1 MRLGRVVLALVVL
14 LAPQAGQAQDSSV
27 VALVNAT
34 VVDVERGVLV
44 PRQTIVTSRGRIDQV
59 GPTATVRVP
68 RGATRVDLAGRFV
81 MPGLWDMHVHM
92 GSRAPDIDAVA
103 GYFGSLFL
111 RNGVTGIRDAGDD
124 PSRLNAL
131 DSISRARPGVM
142 PRLLHAGAKVGPAE
156 GASWTMSNVQPEID
170 ARVKA
175 GAKYIKLVSDYP
187 VEHFT
192 ATLAAC
198 SAARLR
204 CVAHVPPADTSTWLS
219 VPGRGSFEHVF
230 NLSEHVS
237 RVPAGEMFKA
247 SKEYRAPTLVQRILY
262 KLRLRKRPD
271 EPGLNLLAQRDTTR
285 DQAFFARVASA
296 GNWITP
302 TLILHHQLTRTVD
315 LLPAAIDP
323 ELSRVP
329 ATEPQRSE
337 SDLPRHRSTWDL
349 WTGIVRSMQAARVQM
364 MAGTDFSGMHVPGA
378 ALHAE
383 LVLLQ
388 QAGVPAAEVLRM
400 ATLNPARYL
409 GAADSLGSVAA
420 GRVADLVVV
429 RANPLDDVGNVAG
442 IEMVMT
448 RGRLLRQ
455 AALDSLTSR
464 AKSSL
469 ARLRASAATARP

>member
-1 MRLGRVVLALVVL
+1 MRMGHVLFALVVL
-14 LAPQAGQAQDSSV
+14 LAQRGNAQDRS

-59 GPTATVRVP
+59 GPAATVRVP

-81 MPGLWDMHVHM
+81 IPGLWDMHVHVA
-92 GSRAPDIDAVA
+92 GPSPDVDAVA

-111 RNGVTGIRDAGDD
+111 RNGVTGVRDAGGDAQ
-124 PSRLNAL
+124 RLNAL
-131 DSISRARPGVM
+131 DSIGRIRPGAM
-142 PRLLHAGAKVGPAE
+142 PRLIHAGAKVGPRDGE
-156 GASWTMSNVQPEID
+156 SWTMSNVQPEID

-175 GAKYIKLVSDYP
+175 GARYIKLVPDYP
-187 VEHFT
+187 TEYFM

-198 SAARLR
+198 AAARLP

-219 VPGRGSFEHVF
+219 VPGRGSFEHLF

-237 RVPAGEMFKA
+237 RA
-247 SKEYRAPTLVQRILY
+247 SAAEIFRASNEYIAPTLVQRVLY

-271 EPGLNLLAQRDTTR
+271 EPGLLMLAQRDTSR
-285 DQAFFARVASA
+285 DQAFFARVASS

-315 LLPAAIDP
+315 LLPAAMDP
-323 ELSRVP
+323 ELSRTP
-329 ATEPQRSE
+329 ATAPQRTE
-337 SDLPRHRSTWDL
+337 ADLPRHQAMWSL
-349 WTGIVRSMQAARVQM
+349 WTGIVRSMQAARIQM

-378 ALHAE
+378 VLHAE

-388 QAGVPAAEVLRM
+388 QAGVPAAEVLRT

-409 GAADSLGSVAA
+409 GATDSLGSVAP

-429 RANPLDDVGNVAG
+429 LANPLDDVRNVAG

-448 RGRLLRQ
+448 RGNLLRG

-464 AKSSL
+464 ARSSL
-469 ARLRASAATARP
+469 IRLRASTATPGR